1 LKTSRLQLKKSKFEE
16 ILKMVKSE
24 KTRCKP
30 EKLSDKPENQSVY
43 GKKHV
48 KSSKVGRFTIKTVW

>member
-24 KTRCKP
+24 KTSCKP

-43 GKKHV
+43 GKK
-48 KSSKVGRFTIKTVW
+48 TC